1 VIRPPILDRLKGVRR
16 AGRGWLAFC
25 PAHPDQ
31 HKRSLSVG
39 LGDDLRT
46 LVKCHAQACPAEK
59 ITGAVGMTLADLAP
73 PPSGNGH
80 RPTGRQ
86 IVSTYDYTDE
96 RGERLYQVVRHEPKD
111 FRCRRPDGNGGW
123 LHNLDGVRVVPYRLP
138 ELAKADRVFVTE
150 GEKDVD
156 TLVALGLVATC
167 NHGGAG
173 KWRTEHTSALVA
185 AAVPEVV
192 VLHDNDAAGEA
203 HQRSVAT
210 SCATGGVALVK
221 VLDLP
226 DLPPKGDVSDYI
238 AMQRAA
244 GRSDEEIRGELLA
257 LADAAPVFTPGR
269 DVEAA
274 ETPEA
279 SDAPGPRAQDV
290 GEPQLQ
296 PEGLDFVLSWPGGPR
311 FELRAVHDG
320 SDGVHGQLGVFYR
333 GQRLGWGNI
342 KLASVSTRA
351 AWRKQLESAMPGLPW
366 RDYLEETAYR
376 LTQAA
381 REGEPFEVLTGAPV
395 PPSHELLHGVLYEG
409 EVCVLAGDGDTG
421 KSMTAYAIAVA
432 METGIG
438 LPGRLKPTR
447 QVRVA
452 VLDWETDRATADA
465 RVGQL
470 AAGLGVDPPAV
481 LYKRMTGPL
490 YERARPLAAELAR
503 RGVGC
508 VIIDSQQPAIAGGG
522 DATFHEGAIQFF
534 AALRFFAPAPVLV
547 INHITNA
554 DARNGGAARPFG
566 GAFSFNGPRLVW
578 TARRDRNIEDATA
591 VTFVNMKANNLP
603 RRPDPF
609 GLRFVPGVGTI
620 TVYPMD
626 LREAAPSA
634 VAGASLPYRIRLAL
648 AKGALTIAELA
659 EQLDAKQDTVR
670 RSLNRMKRHVVLI
683 SENKPQRWGLAQS

>member
-1 VIRPPILDRLKGVRR
+1 
-16 AGRGWLAFC
+16 
-25 PAHPDQ
+25 
-31 HKRSLSVG
+31 
-39 LGDDLRT
+39 
-46 LVKCHAQACPAEK
+46 
-59 ITGAVGMTLADLAP
+59 
-73 PPSGNGH
+73 
-80 RPTGRQ
+80 
-86 IVSTYDYTDE
+86 
-96 RGERLYQVVRHEPKD
+96 
-111 FRCRRPDGNGGW
+111 
-123 LHNLDGVRVVPYRLP
+123 
-138 ELAKADRVFVTE
+138 
-150 GEKDVD
+150 
-156 TLVALGLVATC
+156 
-167 NHGGAG
+167 
-173 KWRTEHTSALVA
+173 
-185 AAVPEVV
+185 
-192 VLHDNDAAGEA
+192 
-203 HQRSVAT
+203 
-210 SCATGGVALVK
+210 
-221 VLDLP
+221 
-226 DLPPKGDVSDYI
+226 
-238 AMQRAA
+238 
-244 GRSDEEIRGELLA
+244 
-257 LADAAPVFTPGR
+257 
-269 DVEAA
+269 
-274 ETPEA
+274 
-279 SDAPGPRAQDV
+279 
-290 GEPQLQ
+290 
-296 PEGLDFVLSWPGGPR
+296 
-311 FELRAVHDG
+311 
-320 SDGVHGQLGVFYR
+320 
-333 GQRLGWGNI
+333 
-342 KLASVSTRA
+342 
-351 AWRKQLESAMPGLPW
+351 
-366 RDYLEETAYR
+366 
-376 LTQAA
+376 
-381 REGEPFEVLTGAPV
+381 
-395 PPSHELLHGVLYEG
+395 
-409 EVCVLAGDGDTG
+409 
-421 KSMTAYAIAVA
+421 
-432 METGIG
+432 
-438 LPGRLKPTR
+438 
-447 QVRVA
+447 
-452 VLDWETDRATADA
+452 LDWETDRATADA